1 MSSPAVTLN
10 PDAMYSKSFTKSGRS
25 KHHRS
30 CKGCFGRHD
39 PQCWRC
45 LELLH
50 GAAPRDSFHED
61 YYAKR
66 LGQFQRSFT
75 F

>member
-1 MSSPAVTLN
+1 MSRPLKLT
-10 PDAMYSKSFTKSGRS
+10 PEGMYPKAFNRNGRS
-25 KHHRS
+25 KHSHQ
-30 CKGCFGRHD
+30 CTAAFGHHD
-39 PQCWRC
+39 SRCYRC

-50 GAAPRDSFHED
+50 GAAPRGSFHDD

-66 LGQFQRSFT
+66 LGQLQRSFN